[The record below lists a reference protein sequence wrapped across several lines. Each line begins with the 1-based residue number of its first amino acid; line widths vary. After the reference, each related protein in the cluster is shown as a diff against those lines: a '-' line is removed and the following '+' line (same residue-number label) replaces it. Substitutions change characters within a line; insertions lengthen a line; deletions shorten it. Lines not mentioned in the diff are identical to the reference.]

1 MKMRNPMGA
10 KGSNPFVFEA
20 APELTEADKKAFAK
34 SLFQL
39 VIRLYENKNY
49 SQALRLIDYLMRVEG
64 PSVDYCKVAGF
75 ILQAEN
81 KCAQALEYFSMA
93 QSMGSKADA
102 QINLSQSQ
110 CHILLNDYV
119 EAQKALE
126 LAAHNLKSESQSNQL
141 AKTVTSLL
149 ERVREINQASCPVGN
164 H

>member
-49 SQALRLIDYLMRVEG
+49 SQALRLIDYLIRVEG
-64 PSVDYCKVAGF
+64 PSADYCKVAGF

-81 KCAQALEYFSMA
+81 KCAQALEYFAMA
-93 QSMGSKADA
+93 QSLGAKADA
-102 QINLSQSQ
+102 QINLSQAQ
-110 CHILLNDYV
+110 CHILLNDYL
-119 EAQKALE
+119 EAQKPLE
-126 LAAHNLKSESQSNQL
+126 LAVQNLKGESQSNHL
-141 AKTVTSLL
+141 AKTVASLL
-149 ERVREINQASCPVGN
+149 ERVRDINQASCPVGN